1 MRNGPDGLGCGSTPH
16 MGAARK
22 GLRRVPSGRGWAGN
36 GESWRGSAGQ
46 VRGSPSG
53 CRSGS
58 IPDPGAARKRLWCD
72 RPRLGA
78 VWHGTDRYGAAVVG
92 MDGRSDG
99 RRQGSTPCPSTAR
112 KGYWRGEVWSGEASR
127 VGARPGEASR
137 GKSWGALLADTG
149 VQVPGAHGPQGLKEC
164 SGREWKG
171 FSWNSRVWPRTW
183 RKPRR

>member
-1 MRNGPDGLGCGSTPH
+1 MALMVLGAVRLRTWARPERATGGTRPGPDGQ
-16 MGAARK
+16 GAAQW
-22 GLRRVPSGRGWAGN
+22 GSSRRGREA
-36 GESWRGSAGQ
+36 RMVVGQ
-46 VRGSPSG
+46 VRFLTRARRESAQGSV
-53 CRSGS
+53 CQCE
-58 IPDPGAARKRLWCD
+58 A
-72 RPRLGA
+72 
-78 VWHGTDRYGAAVVG
+78 RYGRARRGVTWQG
-92 MDGRSDG
+92 MEGSSDG